1 MATMKYL
8 NSDGVWVDYVEQQS
22 GVLTF
27 NGEDWVD
34 GASNELAPPVSVS
47 TYDGAKWVR
56 FYPNAY
62 ITYQHKIKGSNFKY
76 THAKNSSSTWGSA
89 SPNYAKGGTW
99 TSGTPYVGWLGITK
113 PSNIAG
119 GVGNVDE
126 ILSIECNFE
135 RYGIG
140 YWENP
145 LKISLVPSTLTK
157 ASGTGTTAM
166 NSKRGSTIYSDT
178 GMSVCTALNQQI
190 KGSTTFNNVNAK
202 NEFKKFLNGS
212 YNSILIGQKESK
224 GDYIGL
230 SGVEL
235 TFTYTC
241 KVAAASFASKDVKV
255 ASCSN
260 NDFDMLIYENEVGMS
275 YDEIM
280 EHRKLNNIED
290 INPND
295 VIFDNR
301 G

>member
-157 ASGTGTTAM
+157 ASGTGTAAM

-178 GMSVCTALNQQI
+178 GMPVCTALNQQI

-230 SGVEL
+230 SGIEL

-280 EHRKLNNIED
+280 EHRKLNNIQD